1 MEKINFTKKFICY
14 PFLIVLLCSLLF
26 AADAK
31 VNSVSGKVEKQ
42 DGDNWVAVSVGDV
55 IEAGTIIS
63 TGFKSTASLMI
74 GLSQIEV
81 KPLTRLTVEQLTE
94 KNGEYSTSMYLDA
107 GGIKADIKKAENK
120 RVGFKVKTPVATAS
134 VRGTSG
140 EVFSSGLVIGTS
152 GTWVLT
158 PPEKKNIVKPEKK
171 LLSLDNEE
179 AQTSEDNSNEEGKS
193 EEGDAEEAAP
203 EEVASEEKGSEEAPE
218 EPLALDLP
226 AEETGDDSQ
235 PAEETA
241 PDAAFYEALDQKGV
255 TVSANQIASVDIS
268 GSITPPQTTAA
279 TNSTS
284 TGGITKLSDSE
295 KTEAP
300 VITST
305 IAVENTISEPVKP
318 KTTGTIIIN
327 IPSFYE

>member
-1 MEKINFTKKFICY
+1 MKKINFAKKFVCY
-14 PFLIVLLCSLLF
+14 PFLIVLLCSFLS

-42 DGDNWVAVSVGDV
+42 DGDNWVAVSVGDI

-63 TGFKSTASLMI
+63 TGFKSTASLEI

-81 KPLTRLTVEQLTE
+81 KPLTRLTIEQLTE

-140 EVFSSGLVIGTS
+140 DVYSSGLVVGTS

-158 PPEKKNIVKPEKK
+158 PPEKKKIVKPTKVLLNMEQDDKK
-171 LLSLDNEE
+171 
-179 AQTSEDNSNEEGKS
+179 ASEDGNSDKGKA
-193 EEGDAEEAAP
+193 DEAKSDDKP
-203 EEVASEEKGSEEAPE
+203 TSDSKDEA
-218 EPLALDLP
+218 LALTPP
-226 AEETGDDSQ
+226 ADETGDNSKPSEDF
-235 PAEETA
+235 T
-241 PDAAFYEALDQKGV
+241 PDAGFYEALDQKGI
-255 TVSANQIASVDIS
+255 TVGANQIASVDS
-268 GSITPPQTTAA
+268 MGSITAPQTTAA

-284 TGGITKLSDSE
+284 IGGITKLSETE
-295 KTEAP
+295 KTETP
-300 VITST
+300 VVTTTSAMESMLSVSST
-305 IAVENTISEPVKP
+305 P
-318 KTTGTIIIN
+318 KATGTIIIN
-327 IPSFYE
+327 IPNIFE

>member
-203 EEVASEEKGSEEAPE
+203 
-218 EPLALDLP
+218 
-226 AEETGDDSQ
+226 
-235 PAEETA
+235 
-241 PDAAFYEALDQKGV
+241 DAAFYEALDQKGV